1 MMSRTVA
8 CLAIWF
14 IGIHGEQA
22 GEDGPSGYDHHPKS
36 CVSSHNIKSYTDR
49 TPEQCAELC
58 NIYGRGCKGF
68 EIFVDYGIRSG
79 RRDVMTTARSRIRP
93 TMTAAMVPLLVAR
106 NGMTLRKTMI
116 LLPSPALW
124 AIRAI
129 SSSQFC
135 ASVSSHLGSGSGSGS
150 SGGSLACG
158 SNRLPFHLMPR
169 CK

>member
-1 MMSRTVA
+1 
-8 CLAIWF
+8 
-14 IGIHGEQA
+14 
-22 GEDGPSGYDHHPKS
+22 
-36 CVSSHNIKSYTDR
+36 
-49 TPEQCAELC
+49 
-58 NIYGRGCKGF
+58 
-68 EIFVDYGIRSG
+68 
-79 RRDVMTTARSRIRP
+79 MTTARSRIRP
-93 TMTAAMVPLLVAR
+93 TMTAAMVPPTTLTSTPKVGTNVVVLLVAR
-106 NGMTLRKTMI
+106 NGTTLRKTMI

>member
-1 MMSRTVA
+1 
-8 CLAIWF
+8 
-14 IGIHGEQA
+14 
-22 GEDGPSGYDHHPKS
+22 
-36 CVSSHNIKSYTDR
+36 
-49 TPEQCAELC
+49 
-58 NIYGRGCKGF
+58 
-68 EIFVDYGIRSG
+68 
-79 RRDVMTTARSRIRP
+79 MTTARSRIRP

-116 LLPSPALW
+116 LLPSPVLW
-124 AIRAI
+124 AIRAYI

-150 SGGSLACG
+150 SGGSFACG